1 MKTAFPFLLLALL
14 LLSGCTPASP
24 ASTPQPITVQYT
36 AAAQPW
42 LAALAGCSGNNVVTT
57 QLRSADMLDITQAD
71 LTIRIGE
78 SSNTTARTYQIGTD
92 DILVIA
98 NPKNPINRLTIE
110 QVRGLF
116 TGQIQNWKNIQ
127 GAEAPVQVWVFASGE
142 DVQQIFEQ
150 TSLGSTLVT
159 SAARLAT
166 GPDEMAQA
174 IANDINAIGIFT
186 SHWDSGNASILFTG
200 ASVPV
205 LASTSPEPQG
215 AFPQILVCLQK

>member
-1 MKTAFPFLLLALL
+1 MKKPFTFLLFTVL
-14 LLSGCTPASP
+14 LLSSCVPASP
-24 ASTPQPITVQYT
+24 TSPPKPITVQYT

-42 LAALAGCSGNNVVTT
+42 LSALAVCSGNSVLIPS
-57 QLRSADMLDITQAD
+57 LRSADYLDINQAD

-78 SSNTTARTYQIGTD
+78 TSNLTAPTYQIGTD

-98 NPKNPINRLTIE
+98 NPQNPINQLTIE

-116 TGQIQNWKNIQ
+116 TGHIQNWKDIQ
-127 GAEAPVQVWVFASGE
+127 GTDAPVQVWVFASGE

-150 TSLGSTLVT
+150 TSLGGTPVT

-166 GPDEMAQA
+166 GPEAMAQA
-174 IANDINAIGIFT
+174 IADDINAIGVFT
-186 SHWDSGNASILFTG
+186 GHWKPGNVSDIFTG

-205 LASTSPEPQG
+205 LASTSSEPQG
-215 AFPQILVCLQK
+215 ALLQILACLQK